1 MPPVRRPRR
10 EQSASA
16 VTRQPGSAL
25 PPRKSVLSTRR
36 ISLFE
41 RTVSVRLSPAATE
54 LLLGSARILSEGE
67 LDRDAFAGSTM
78 ASIELA
84 RTADRVSD
92 PVDPSTAQLL
102 AELCRTD
109 LAVRGRCRAL
119 ALGEATRLAGA
130 ELDAAQVDIE
140 STARGTELHL
150 SFNVEAKRRI
160 A

>member
-1 MPPVRRPRR
+1 MAPVRRPRR
-10 EQSASA
+10 EQAA
-16 VTRQPGSAL
+16 PRV
-25 PPRKSVLSTRR
+25 PPRKSVASTRR

-41 RTVSVRLSPAATE
+41 RTVTVRLSPAATQ

-67 LDRDAFAGSTM
+67 LHEGGFAGSTM

-84 RTADRVSD
+84 KTSDRISD

-109 LAVRGRCRAL
+109 QTLRGRCREL
-119 ALGEATRLAGA
+119 ALGEAARVAGA
-130 ELDAAQVDIE
+130 DLSSAQVDIE
-140 STARGTELHL
+140 SSARGTELHL

>member
-10 EQSASA
+10 EPVAPS
-16 VTRQPGSAL
+16 V
-25 PPRKSVLSTRR
+25 PPRKSVASTRR

-41 RTVSVRLSPAATE
+41 RTVTVRLSPAATQ

-67 LDRDAFAGSTM
+67 LHADGFAGSTM
-78 ASIELA
+78 ASIDLS

-92 PVDPSTAQLL
+92 PVDPSTVQLL
-102 AELCRTD
+102 ADLCRTD
-109 LAVRGRCRAL
+109 LTMRGRCREL
-119 ALGEATRLAGA
+119 ALGEAARIAGA
-130 ELDAAQVDIE
+130 DLSASQVDIE
-140 STARGTELHL
+140 SSARGTELHL